1 MVVRTT
7 SIELSLINIAASLGI
22 GIWIPLRLVFFDQAF
37 WVDIAIE
44 LSVCALFLLT
54 YHRRIARTVK
64 EKNWQLLVDDPGLW
78 ILGLDILAA
87 VPIVGILYPLFGK
100 QALFFFVFKLLML
113 RHLFTVREI
122 LDLFDS
128 LHPIAARLIPLGFI
142 VPVVVHLVS
151 CGWVFLGAGTGGLS
165 GVRSLDYIRGVYWA
179 VTTLATVG
187 YGDISP
193 KTPLQMAYASLTMIV
208 GVGFFGYVL
217 SNVASLLARMDAA
230 REEHL
235 AIIDRVEAFMRY
247 NEVPTG
253 LRHRI
258 RAYYRY
264 LWDSHK
270 GYDNNEILNH
280 LPPRLR
286 SEVSLFL
293 NKDVISKVPLLRGA
307 DQEMVL
313 DVVMHLEPLVLV
325 PEEKVFHAGEPGDA
339 MYFIQNG
346 AIEIVGGDGH
356 HIATLQEGSFF
367 GETALLTSNPRNAT
381 ARATTY
387 CDLFILRRD
396 TFSSILERYPRFEK
410 TMRAAADERT
420 DKKTA

>member
-1 MVVRTT
+1 MRTT

-235 AIIDRVEAFMRY
+235 
-247 NEVPTG
+247 
-253 LRHRI
+253 RHHRP
-258 RAYYRY
+258 RRSVHALQRSANRPSA
-264 LWDSHK
+264 SHSRLLSISL
-270 GYDNNEILNH
+270 GQ
-280 LPPRLR
+280 PQRLR
-286 SEVSLFL
+286 QQRNPQSSATAIAVGSFA
-293 NKDVISKVPLLRGA
+293 LLEQRCDLKSSVASRRRPRNGSRR
-307 DQEMVL
+307 
-313 DVVMHLEPLVLV
+313 
-325 PEEKVFHAGEPGDA
+325 GDA
-339 MYFIQNG
+339 
-346 AIEIVGGDGH
+346 
-356 HIATLQEGSFF
+356 
-367 GETALLTSNPRNAT
+367 P
-381 ARATTY
+381 
-387 CDLFILRRD
+387 
-396 TFSSILERYPRFEK
+396 
-410 TMRAAADERT
+410 
-420 DKKTA
+420 